1 MPEEL
6 CPICEG
12 AGLRIVERAD
22 GTRVAQECSCRAKRR
37 ELRMV
42 AQAHIPDRYRL
53 CTLDNFVPNY
63 AGNNQSLAAALMQA
77 RNFVRTYPVDTDGKG
92 LLLVGTVGLGKTHL
106 AVGILQALIAERG
119 AKGLFCDYRDLL
131 KQIQDSYGRNDLSER
146 EILKPVFQAEVLV
159 IDELGAAKPTEW
171 VWDTVQHIL
180 NTRYNDRKT
189 TIITTNYQNEEETPP
204 GTWDHLPEDKRRA
217 QMASHHDTL
226 GDRITERMRSRLQEM
241 CVVVEMMGK
250 DFRKSKPGR
259 ASFANRKYTAKE
271 LFASAK
277 AEEDRSEKVD
287 ELSDNSAPEALES
300 KSKVDPVSGS
310 LPISREKKKL
320 VSAEKK
326 SSLMPPERIWTQA
339 DIDRAVALKTAKQ
352 NERLE
357 QS

>member
-12 AGLRIVERAD
+12 AGLRVVERAD

-42 AQAHIPDRYRL
+42 AQARIPDRYRL
-53 CTLDNFVPNY
+53 CTLENFVPNY
-63 AGNNQSLAAALMQA
+63 AGNNQSLAAALVQA

-217 QMASHHDTL
+217 QMASHQDTL
-226 GDRITERMRSRLQEM
+226 GDRITERMRSRLDEM

-271 LFASAK
+271 LFALGK
-277 AEEDRSEKVD
+277 TEDRNEKID
-287 ELSDNSAPEALES
+287 ALSGSNYPESPERV
-300 KSKVDPVSGS
+300 SKVDPVGGS
-310 LPISREKKKL
+310 LPIGAEKKKV
-320 VSAEKK
+320 VSTEKK
-326 SSLMPPERIWTQA
+326 SSLMPPERIWTQ
-339 DIDRAVALKTAKQ
+339 DDVDREVALKTAKQ
-352 NERLE
+352 NERLGK
-357 QS
+357 S

>member
-12 AGLRIVERAD
+12 AGLRVVERAD
-22 GTRVAQECSCRAKRR
+22 GTRAARPCECRIARR
-37 ELRMV
+37 SARMIEH
-42 AQAHIPDRYRL
+42 ARIPDRYRL
-53 CTLDNFVPNY
+53 CTLDTFVPNY
-63 AGNNQSLAAALMQA
+63 AGNNQSLAAALVQA

-92 LLLVGTVGLGKTHL
+92 LLLVGSVGLGKTHL

-226 GDRITERMRSRLQEM
+226 GDRITERMRSRLDEM

-271 LFASAK
+271 LFALGK
-277 AEEDRSEKVD
+277 AEDRNEKMD
-287 ELSDNSAPEALES
+287 ELGGSNDPESPES
-300 KSKVDPVSGS
+300 VSKVDPVRGS
-310 LPISREKKKL
+310 MPISKDKKK
-320 VSAEKK
+320 VVYIEKN
-326 SSLMPPERIWTQA
+326 SSLMPPERVWTQD
-339 DIDRAVALKTAKQ
+339 DIDREVALKTAKQ

>member
-12 AGLRIVERAD
+12 AGLRVIERAD
-22 GTRVAQECSCRAKRR
+22 GTRVARECSCRAIRR

-42 AQAHIPDRYRL
+42 AQARIPERYRQ

-63 AGNNQSLAAALMQA
+63 VGNNPSLAAALVQA

-92 LLLVGTVGLGKTHL
+92 LLFVGTVGLGKTHL
-106 AVGILQALIAERG
+106 AVGILQALITERG

-131 KQIQDSYGRNDLSER
+131 KQIQESYGRNDLSER
-146 EILKPVFQAEVLV
+146 EILKPAFQAEVLV

-180 NTRYNDRKT
+180 NTRYNDRRT

-271 LFASAK
+271 LFALGK
-277 AEEDRSEKVD
+277 VEENRSETV
-287 ELSDNSAPEALES
+287 EETSSINAPEAPES
-300 KSKVDPVSGS
+300 VSKGDPVSGT
-310 LPISREKKKL
+310 LPIGREKKKV
-320 VSAEKK
+320 VSPAKK
-326 SSLMPPERIWTQA
+326 SSLMPPERIYTQ
-339 DIDRAVALKTAKQ
+339 DDLDRDVALATA
-352 NERLE
+352 RLNQRLG